1 MIRKDWDSYFLEIA
15 KIVSTRSTCKR
26 KKVGAVVVNPKTK
39 AILATGYNGSL
50 PRAEHCTDNSC
61 YVVDNHCIRTIH
73 AETNAINH
81 AAKLGCS
88 LDGCTIYCTT
98 QPCWNCFKNIVQSG
112 ITTIYFNELYLDLNN
127 HTLYKKYL
135 EDNPQIIYKRVPI

>member
-1 MIRKDWDSYFLEIA
+1 MIRKDWDSYFLVIA

-88 LDGCTIYCTT
+88 
-98 QPCWNCFKNIVQSG
+98 FV
-112 ITTIYFNELYLDLNN
+112 ELYYLLYYS
-127 HTLYKKYL
+127 TLL
-135 EDNPQIIYKRVPI
+135 ELF